1 MGESNEDIDQMFS
14 TLLGEMD
21 LLTQSLGVDTLP
33 PPDPNPPREEFNYTV
48 GFKDLNESLNA
59 LEDQDLDALMADLV
73 ADISEAEQRTIQA
86 QKESSQNQD
95 RFALLRASDGQGTAS
110 GGYGASAAAIDVS
123 HHEEALPPP
132 PVEPMLDLLPPPPPP
147 PPPELLSKEE
157 EEAKAKADKIK
168 LALEKLKE
176 AKVKKLVVKVHMDD
190 SSTKS
195 LMVDE
200 RQLARDVLDNLFE
213 KTHCDCNVDWCLYE
227 IYPELQIERVFE
239 DHENVVE
246 VLSDWTRD
254 TENKVLFLEKEERY
268 AVFKNPQLVVKVH
281 MDDSSTKSLMV
292 DERQLARDVLDNLF
306 EKTHCDCN
314 VDWCLYEIYPELQIE
329 RVFEDHENVVEVLS
343 DWTRDTE
350 NKVLFLEKEERYAVF
365 KNPQNF
371 YLDNKGKKENK
382 ETNEKMNA
390 KNKEYL
396 LEESF
401 CGTSIIV
408 PELEGALYLKEDG
421 KKSWKRRYF
430 LLRASG
436 IYYVPKGKTKTSR
449 DLACFIQFENV
460 NIYYGIQCKMK
471 YKAPTD
477 HCFVLKHPQIQKESQ
492 YIKYLCCD
500 DARTLSQWVMGIR
513 IAKYGKTLYD
523 NYQRAVARAGLA
535 SRWTNLGTVGTP
547 MPAQPSTVSSG
558 LKTGTSQP
566 NGQMPQAIP
575 SAGPPLQEAQTQIET
590 TKDEKQGLGN
600 HSPGATRENHRPKS
614 SLPPPPPP
622 VRRSSDTCGS
632 PALPS
637 KVKGPGTCTFPHPPE
652 NFLPP
657 PPPPP
662 PEEDNSGLLPPPP
675 PPPYLEEPPD
685 FVPPPPPPAAVE
697 DSALPPPP
705 PPPPCLSQEITK
717 SSPLP
722 PKKPLVPPKRQ
733 ENQGLPGAP
742 GNSEQDFMSDLMKA
756 LQKKRGNIP

>member
-33 PPDPNPPREEFNYTV
+33 PAEPKPPREEFNFSV

-86 QKESSQNQD
+86 QKESSQNQGHS
-95 RFALLRASDGQGTAS
+95 ALLEASDGQGTAPR
-110 GGYGASAAAIDVS
+110 GYGANAAAFDVS
-123 HHEEALPPP
+123 DYEEALPPP
-132 PVEPMLDLLPPPPPP
+132 PADPMLDLLPPPPPP
-147 PPPELLSKEE
+147 PPKPLSKEE
-157 EEAKAKADKIK
+157 EEALAKADKIK

-176 AKVKKLVVKVHMDD
+176 AKVKKLVVKVHMGDN
-190 SSTKS
+190 STKS

-227 IYPELQIERVFE
+227 IYPELQIERIFE

-254 TENKVLFLEKEERY
+254 TENRVLFLEKEE
-268 AVFKNPQLVVKVH
+268 K
-281 MDDSSTKSLMV
+281 
-292 DERQLARDVLDNLF
+292 
-306 EKTHCDCN
+306 
-314 VDWCLYEIYPELQIE
+314 
-329 RVFEDHENVVEVLS
+329 
-343 DWTRDTE
+343 
-350 NKVLFLEKEERYAVF
+350 YAVF

-371 YLDNKGKKENK
+371 YLDNKGKKEK
-382 ETNEKMNA
+382 ESNEKMNA

-535 SRWTNLGTVGTP
+535 SRWTNLGTATT
-547 MPAQPSTVSSG
+547 PAQPAAG

-566 NGQMPQAIP
+566 NGPMPQAAP
-575 SAGPPLQEAQTQIET
+575 SPGPPLRETLTQTET
-590 TKDEKQGLGN
+590 TKDEKQGLAN
-600 HSPGATRENHRPKS
+600 HSPGASRENHRPKS
-614 SLPPPPPP
+614 SLLPPPPP

-632 PALPS
+632 PALPP
-637 KVKGPGTCTFPHPPE
+637 KAKGPGSCTFTAQPE

-662 PEEDNSGLLPPPP
+662 PQEDDNSMLLPPPP
-675 PPPYLEEPPD
+675 PLAYLDEPPD
-685 FVPPPPPPAAVE
+685 FVPPPPPPATVE

-705 PPPPCLSQEITK
+705 PPPPCLSQEMTK

-722 PKKPLVPPKRQ
+722 AKKLPVPPKRQ

-742 GNSEQDFMSDLMKA
+742 RNTEQDFMSDLMKA
-756 LQKKRGNIP
+756 LQKKRGNVP